1 MAGPHAGVVAAAS
14 PRRRLRGKSSLVA
27 GLAPGAA
34 SAGADGAGQGDVIP
48 PAGPEAA
55 DVPTEDS
62 SSSSS
67 SDSESEWIA
76 NEGVTS
82 DEDEET
88 PAAPKLRGQAALV
101 TAACPRRYLRLA
113 AERKERGVFIPEDF
127 SMEEF
132 LRSFRRVWDA
142 NTTVALEKATCHDEP
157 HKRWRRS
164 MDRRERHKHIAL
176 LAGATFAH
184 KKIADA
190 FQCKY
195 GLRRSFSFKHLRFGG
210 YLRYLMVP
218 GKKPSS
224 DLDVAPAKY
233 PTTLDLSKEL
243 TVAPHP
249 TSSTAGQ
256 WPVLDAGRLRRRRF
270 SLLA

>member
-1 MAGPHAGVVAAAS
+1 MLLTH
-14 PRRRLRGKSSLVA
+14 LRA
-27 GLAPGAA
+27 QAPL
-34 SAGADGAGQGDVIP
+34 
-48 PAGPEAA
+48 GPEAA

-62 SSSSS
+62 SASSS
-67 SDSESEWIA
+67 SDSESEWTA

-127 SMEEF
+127 STEEF

-164 MDRRERHKHIAL
+164 MDRREHKHIAL

-190 FQCKY
+190 FQCKIWAKTFLQLQTPSLRRVPPVLDGARQETVL
-195 GLRRSFSFKHLRFGG
+195 GLRRRSGKVPDHFG
-210 YLRYLMVP
+210 LV
-218 GKKPSS
+218 
-224 DLDVAPAKY
+224 
-233 PTTLDLSKEL
+233 
-243 TVAPHP
+243 
-249 TSSTAGQ
+249 
-256 WPVLDAGRLRRRRF
+256 
-270 SLLA
+270 